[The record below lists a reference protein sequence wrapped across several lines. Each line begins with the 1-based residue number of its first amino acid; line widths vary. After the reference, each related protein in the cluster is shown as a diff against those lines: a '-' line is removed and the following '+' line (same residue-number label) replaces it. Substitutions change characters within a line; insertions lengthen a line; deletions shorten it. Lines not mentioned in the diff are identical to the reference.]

1 MLTAPVGSA
10 FIWEYLPIKDGP
22 QKKLKEGGGSDVS
35 RLNPSLWVSVQ
46 GKFTVK
52 NMKNPRFTPNLKNRQ
67 IWAIGAL
74 GLFAWA
80 CAEAESLDAIGRAK
94 EIDALV
100 LSKLEQ
106 QKLPPNAR
114 ATDEVFLRRVYLDTV
129 GRIPSLKETQAFL
142 ADPAADKRVKL
153 IDQLLASPGYQQNYF
168 NFWADVLRLKSTTI
182 GGGQSLPAGLAYAD
196 WLKQSLAANKPYDV
210 MVKELITAEG
220 KTYDNGA
227 VGFYIRDYNMQLDNM
242 AVTTQVFLGTQM
254 VCAQCHDHP
263 FDKWSMMDY
272 YQMAAHTYGVTGSNG
287 LVGRSVTDTMY
298 SKKGKKGKNG
308 SAASAAERKEMGK
321 AMTEILRPLRY
332 NTVVRTSRALKLP
345 HDYQYDNAKP
355 FDVVQPVIPAAFA
368 PDGKVTVEGQ
378 SPVDAYA
385 QWMTSKENPRFTLV
399 IANRLWKKV
408 MGQGVIEPVDELTDS
423 TVPTNPA
430 LMTYLEKLMKELSYD
445 MKGFLRVV
453 MNTESYQRASYTKE
467 LTLGEPFYFPGPLMR
482 RMSAEQIWDSMV
494 VLYKPQADRVSLE
507 AELERENLLTR
518 VRWLDNALA
527 ALSDEELT
535 AGAKRIAGVQKQLA
549 ADVRKAQEDLTKAQ
563 EAKDEDGIRAAK
575 RVVAKQRNEI
585 DQAVED
591 IVYEMGYQ
599 KFVQLAKDGKIKEQT
614 DPEMATEITAVLK
627 SKNGDKLGFDEA
639 LAAVQ
644 KMRRSRLNQIEEA
657 QRDRMRDTFDV
668 SKEDAKEFSRFAY
681 NCEKVMVRAADVR
694 SPAPLGHF
702 LREFGQ
708 SDRELIENSNKEATV
723 GQALMMLNGEQ
734 FEDIL
739 NPFTV
744 LSRALKGAK
753 DADAAVDTLYL
764 SLLSRRATV
773 EEKKLLGSMIQ
784 SGDTKGQADALW
796 ALINTKQFLFIQ

>member
-1 MLTAPVGSA
+1 MKT
-10 FIWEYLPIKDGP
+10 
-22 QKKLKEGGGSDVS
+22 
-35 RLNPSLWVSVQ
+35 PS
-46 GKFTVK
+46 FTQ
-52 NMKNPRFTPNLKNRQ
+52 NLRNRQ

-80 CAEAESLDAIGRAK
+80 CAEAESQDAIGRAK

-100 LSKLEQ
+100 LTKLEQ

-142 ADPAADKRVKL
+142 ADTAADKRAKL

-287 LVGRSVTDTMY
+287 LVGRTLSDAAY
-298 SKKGKKGKNG
+298 SKKSKKGKNA
-308 SAASAAERKEMGK
+308 SAAVVAERKEMGK

-430 LMTYLEKLMKELSYD
+430 LMTYLEKLMRELNYD

-507 AELERENLLTR
+507 ADLERENLLTR

-535 AGAKRIAGVQKQLA
+535 EGAKRIAGVQKQLA

-614 DPEMATEITAVLK
+614 DPEMAKEITAVLK

-744 LSRALKGAK
+744 LSRALKSAK
-753 DADAAVDTLYL
+753 DADSAVDTLYL
-764 SLLSRRATV
+764 SLLSRRATA
-773 EEKKLLGSMIQ
+773 EEKKLLGPMIRE
-784 SGDTKGQADALW
+784 GDAKGKADALW

>member
-1 MLTAPVGSA
+1 
-10 FIWEYLPIKDGP
+10 
-22 QKKLKEGGGSDVS
+22 
-35 RLNPSLWVSVQ
+35 
-46 GKFTVK
+46 
-52 NMKNPRFTPNLKNRQ
+52 MKNPRFTPNLKNRQ

-723 GQALMMLNGEQ
+723 GQAMMLNGEQ

>member
-1 MLTAPVGSA
+1 
-10 FIWEYLPIKDGP
+10 
-22 QKKLKEGGGSDVS
+22 
-35 RLNPSLWVSVQ
+35 
-46 GKFTVK
+46 VK

-100 LSKLEQ
+100 LTKLEQ

-308 SAASAAERKEMGK
+308 SATSAAERKEMGK

-332 NTVVRTSRALKLP
+332 NTVVRTARALKLP

-614 DPEMATEITAVLK
+614 DPEMAKEITAVLK

-668 SKEDAKEFSRFAY
+668 SKANAKEFSRFAY

-753 DADAAVDTLYL
+753 DADTAVDTLYL
-764 SLLSRRATV
+764 SLLSRRATAD
-773 EEKKLLGSMIQ
+773 EKKLLGSMIQ
-784 SGDTKGQADALW
+784 AGDTKGQADALW

>member
-1 MLTAPVGSA
+1 M
-10 FIWEYLPIKDGP
+10 
-22 QKKLKEGGGSDVS
+22 
-35 RLNPSLWVSVQ
+35 NPSLWVSVQ

>member
-1 MLTAPVGSA
+1 M
-10 FIWEYLPIKDGP
+10 
-22 QKKLKEGGGSDVS
+22 
-35 RLNPSLWVSVQ
+35 NPSLWVSVQ

-52 NMKNPRFTPNLKNRQ
+52 NMKNPRFTQNLKNRQ

-287 LVGRSVTDTMY
+287 LVGRTLSDAAY
-298 SKKGKKGKNG
+298 SKKSKKGKNA
-308 SAASAAERKEMGK
+308 SAAVAAERKEMGK

-430 LMTYLEKLMKELSYD
+430 LMTYLEKLMRELNYD

-507 AELERENLLTR
+507 ADLERENLLTR

-614 DPEMATEITAVLK
+614 DPEMAKEITAVLK

-784 SGDTKGQADALW
+784 AGDTKGQADALW

>member
-1 MLTAPVGSA
+1 MDGKGR
-10 FIWEYLPIKDGP
+10 LPADKP
-22 QKKLKEGGGSDVS
+22 
-35 RLNPSLWVSVQ
+35 
-46 GKFTVK
+46 K
-52 NMKNPRFTPNLKNRQ
+52 NMKTLGCTAIFKNHRL
-67 IWAIGAL
+67 WAVCAL
-74 GLFAWA
+74 GLVAWTSA
-80 CAEAESLDAIGRAK
+80 QAEALDRAK

-106 QKLPPNAR
+106 QKLQPNAR

-142 ADPAADKRVKL
+142 ADTAADKRAKL
-153 IDQLLASPGYQQNYF
+153 IDQLLASSGYQQHYF
-168 NFWADVLRLKSTTI
+168 NFWADVLRLKSTSI

-196 WLKQSLAANKPYDV
+196 WLKQSLASNKPYDAL
-210 MVKELITAEG
+210 VKELITAEG

-287 LVGRSVTDTMY
+287 LVGRTLADAAY
-298 SKKGKKGKNG
+298 SKKSKRGKNA
-308 SAASAAERKEMGK
+308 SAAVAAERKEMGK
-321 AMTEILRPLRY
+321 AMNEILRPLRY
-332 NTVVRTSRALKLP
+332 NTVVRNNRALKLP

-368 PDGKVTVEGQ
+368 PDGKVAAEGQ

-423 TVPTNPA
+423 SVPTNPA
-430 LMTYLEKLMKELSYD
+430 LMTYLEKLMKELNFD
-445 MKGFLRVV
+445 MKAFLRVV

-467 LTLGEPFYFPGPLMR
+467 LALGEPFYFPGPLMR

-518 VRWLDNALA
+518 VRWLDKALE
-527 ALSDEELT
+527 ALSDQELT
-535 AGAKRIAGVQKQLA
+535 EGAKRIAGVQKQLA

-563 EAKDEDGIRAAK
+563 EAKDEGGIRAAK
-575 RVVAKQRNEI
+575 RVVARQRNEI

-599 KFVQLAKDGKIKEQT
+599 KFVQLAKDGKLKEQT
-614 DPEMATEITAVLK
+614 DPDMAKEITAVLK
-627 SKNGDKLGFDEA
+627 TKNGDKLGFDEA

-644 KMRRSRLNQIEEA
+644 KMRRSRLNQLEEA
-657 QRDRMRDTFDV
+657 QRDRMRETFDV
-668 SKEDAKEFSRFAY
+668 SKENAKEFSRFAY

-753 DADAAVDTLYL
+753 DADSAVDTLYL

-784 SGDTKGQADALW
+784 TGDTKGQADALW

>member
-1 MLTAPVGSA
+1 
-10 FIWEYLPIKDGP
+10 
-22 QKKLKEGGGSDVS
+22 
-35 RLNPSLWVSVQ
+35 
-46 GKFTVK
+46 
-52 NMKNPRFTPNLKNRQ
+52 MKNPRFTPNLKNRQ

-142 ADPAADKRVKL
+142 ADPAADKRAKL

-287 LVGRSVTDTMY
+287 LVGRTLSDAAY
-298 SKKGKKGKNG
+298 SKKSKKGKNA
-308 SAASAAERKEMGK
+308 SAAVAAERKEMGK

-430 LMTYLEKLMKELSYD
+430 LMTYLEKLMKELNYD

-614 DPEMATEITAVLK
+614 DPEMAKEITAVLK

-784 SGDTKGQADALW
+784 AGDAKGQADALW

>member
-1 MLTAPVGSA
+1 M
-10 FIWEYLPIKDGP
+10 
-22 QKKLKEGGGSDVS
+22 
-35 RLNPSLWVSVQ
+35 NPSLWVSVQ

-106 QKLPPNAR
+106 QKLQPNAR

-430 LMTYLEKLMKELSYD
+430 LMTYLEKLMRELNYD

-507 AELERENLLTR
+507 ADLERENLLTR

-614 DPEMATEITAVLK
+614 DPEMAKEITAVLK

-744 LSRALKGAK
+744 LSRALKSAK
-753 DADAAVDTLYL
+753 DADSAVDTLYL
-764 SLLSRRATV
+764 SLLSRRATA
-773 EEKKLLGSMIQ
+773 EEKKLLGPMNRE
-784 SGDTKGQADALW
+784 GDAKGQADALW

>member
-1 MLTAPVGSA
+1 
-10 FIWEYLPIKDGP
+10 
-22 QKKLKEGGGSDVS
+22 
-35 RLNPSLWVSVQ
+35 
-46 GKFTVK
+46 
-52 NMKNPRFTPNLKNRQ
+52 MKNPCFTPLVRNRQ
-67 IWAIGAL
+67 VWTVGVL
-74 GLFAWA
+74 GLLAWA
-80 CAEAESLDAIGRAK
+80 CAQAESLDALGRAK

-100 LSKLEQ
+100 LTKLEQ
-106 QKLPPNAR
+106 QKLQPNAL
-114 ATDEVFLRRVYLDTV
+114 ATDGVFLRRVYLDTV

-142 ADPAADKRVKL
+142 ADTAADKRAKL
-153 IDQLLASPGYQQNYF
+153 IDQLLASSGYQQHYF
-168 NFWADVLRLKSTTI
+168 NFWADVLRLKSTSI

-196 WLKQSLAANKPYDV
+196 WLKQSLASNKPYDALV
-210 MVKELITAEG
+210 NELITAEG

-298 SKKGKKGKNG
+298 SKKGKGGKKVSG
-308 SAASAAERKEMGK
+308 VGAAERKEMGK

-368 PDGKVTVEGQ
+368 PDGKVAAEGQ

-385 QWMTSKENPRFTLV
+385 KWMTSKENPRFTLV

-423 TVPTNPA
+423 SVPTNPA
-430 LMTYLEKLMKELSYD
+430 LMTYLEKLMKELNFD
-445 MKGFLRVV
+445 MKAFLRVV
-453 MNTESYQRASYTKE
+453 MNTEAYQRASYTKE
-467 LTLGEPFYFPGPLMR
+467 LALGEPFYFPGPLMR

-518 VRWLDNALA
+518 VRWLDKALE
-527 ALSDEELT
+527 ALSDQELT
-535 AGAKRIAGVQKQLA
+535 EGAKRIAGVQKQLA

-599 KFVQLAKDGKIKEQT
+599 KFVQLAKDGKLKEQT
-614 DPEMATEITAVLK
+614 DSDMAKEITAVLK
-627 SKNGDKLGFDEA
+627 TKNGDKLGFDEA

-644 KMRRSRLNQIEEA
+644 KMRRSRLNQLEEA
-657 QRDRMRDTFDV
+657 QRDRMRETFDV
-668 SKEDAKEFSRFAY
+668 SKANAKEFSRFAY

-744 LSRALKGAK
+744 LSRALKAAK
-753 DADAAVDTLYL
+753 DADSAVDTLYL
-764 SLLSRRATV
+764 SLLSRRATA

-784 SGDTKGQADALW
+784 TGDTKGQADALW

>member
-1 MLTAPVGSA
+1 M
-10 FIWEYLPIKDGP
+10 
-22 QKKLKEGGGSDVS
+22 
-35 RLNPSLWVSVQ
+35 NPSLWVSVQ

-142 ADPAADKRVKL
+142 ADPAADKRAKL

-287 LVGRSVTDTMY
+287 LVGRTLSDAAY
-298 SKKGKKGKNG
+298 SKKSKKGKNA
-308 SAASAAERKEMGK
+308 SAAVAAERKEMGK

-430 LMTYLEKLMKELSYD
+430 LMTYLEKLMKELNYD

-614 DPEMATEITAVLK
+614 DPEMAKEITAVLK

-784 SGDTKGQADALW
+784 AGDAKGQADALW

>member
-1 MLTAPVGSA
+1 
-10 FIWEYLPIKDGP
+10 
-22 QKKLKEGGGSDVS
+22 
-35 RLNPSLWVSVQ
+35 
-46 GKFTVK
+46 
-52 NMKNPRFTPNLKNRQ
+52 MKNPRFTPNLKNRQ

>member
-1 MLTAPVGSA
+1 
-10 FIWEYLPIKDGP
+10 
-22 QKKLKEGGGSDVS
+22 
-35 RLNPSLWVSVQ
+35 
-46 GKFTVK
+46 
-52 NMKNPRFTPNLKNRQ
+52 
-67 IWAIGAL
+67 
-74 GLFAWA
+74 
-80 CAEAESLDAIGRAK
+80 
-94 EIDALV
+94 
-100 LSKLEQ
+100 
-106 QKLPPNAR
+106 
-114 ATDEVFLRRVYLDTV
+114 
-129 GRIPSLKETQAFL
+129 
-142 ADPAADKRVKL
+142 
-153 IDQLLASPGYQQNYF
+153 
-168 NFWADVLRLKSTTI
+168 
-182 GGGQSLPAGLAYAD
+182 
-196 WLKQSLAANKPYDV
+196 
-210 MVKELITAEG
+210 
-220 KTYDNGA
+220 
-227 VGFYIRDYNMQLDNM
+227 MQLDNM

-298 SKKGKKGKNG
+298 SKKSKKGKNG

-430 LMTYLEKLMKELSYD
+430 LMTYLEKLMRELNYD

-507 AELERENLLTR
+507 ADLERENLLTR

-535 AGAKRIAGVQKQLA
+535 VGAKRIAGVQKQLA

-614 DPEMATEITAVLK
+614 DPEMAKEITAVLK

-753 DADAAVDTLYL
+753 DADSAVDTLYL

-784 SGDTKGQADALW
+784 AGDAKGQADALW

>member
-1 MLTAPVGSA
+1 
-10 FIWEYLPIKDGP
+10 
-22 QKKLKEGGGSDVS
+22 
-35 RLNPSLWVSVQ
+35 
-46 GKFTVK
+46 
-52 NMKNPRFTPNLKNRQ
+52 MKTLSFTPFVKIRQ
-67 IWAIGAL
+67 AWAVGAM

-100 LSKLEQ
+100 LTKLEQ
-106 QKLPPNAR
+106 QKLQPNAR

-142 ADPAADKRVKL
+142 ADTAADKRVKL

-298 SKKGKKGKNG
+298 SKKSKKGKNA
-308 SAASAAERKEMGK
+308 SAAVAAERKEMGK

-430 LMTYLEKLMKELSYD
+430 LMTYLEKLMKELNYD

-535 AGAKRIAGVQKQLA
+535 EGAKRIAGVQKQLA

-614 DPEMATEITAVLK
+614 DPEMAKEITAVLK
-627 SKNGDKLGFDEA
+627 SKNGEKLGFDEA

-744 LSRALKGAK
+744 LSRALKSAK
-753 DADAAVDTLYL
+753 DADSAVDTLYL

-784 SGDTKGQADALW
+784 AGDAKGQADALW

>member
-1 MLTAPVGSA
+1 
-10 FIWEYLPIKDGP
+10 
-22 QKKLKEGGGSDVS
+22 
-35 RLNPSLWVSVQ
+35 
-46 GKFTVK
+46 
-52 NMKNPRFTPNLKNRQ
+52 
-67 IWAIGAL
+67 
-74 GLFAWA
+74 
-80 CAEAESLDAIGRAK
+80 
-94 EIDALV
+94 
-100 LSKLEQ
+100 
-106 QKLPPNAR
+106 
-114 ATDEVFLRRVYLDTV
+114 
-129 GRIPSLKETQAFL
+129 
-142 ADPAADKRVKL
+142 
-153 IDQLLASPGYQQNYF
+153 
-168 NFWADVLRLKSTTI
+168 
-182 GGGQSLPAGLAYAD
+182 
-196 WLKQSLAANKPYDV
+196 
-210 MVKELITAEG
+210 
-220 KTYDNGA
+220 
-227 VGFYIRDYNMQLDNM
+227 
-242 AVTTQVFLGTQM
+242 
-254 VCAQCHDHP
+254 
-263 FDKWSMMDY
+263 
-272 YQMAAHTYGVTGSNG
+272 
-287 LVGRSVTDTMY
+287 
-298 SKKGKKGKNG
+298 
-308 SAASAAERKEMGK
+308 
-321 AMTEILRPLRY
+321 
-332 NTVVRTSRALKLP
+332 LKLP

-408 MGQGVIEPVDELTDS
+408 MGQGVIEPIDELTDS
-423 TVPTNPA
+423 SVPTNPA
-430 LMTYLEKLMKELSYD
+430 LMSYLEKLMKELNFD
-445 MKGFLRVV
+445 LKGYLRVL

-467 LTLGEPFYFPGPLMR
+467 LALGEPFYFSGPLMR

-535 AGAKRIAGVQKQLA
+535 EGAKRIAGVQRQLA

-599 KFVQLAKDGKIKEQT
+599 KFVQLAKDGKLKEQT
-614 DPEMATEITAVLK
+614 DPEMAKEITAVLK
-627 SKNGDKLGFDEA
+627 TKNGDKLGFDEA

-644 KMRRSRLNQIEEA
+644 KMRRSRLNQLEEA
-657 QRDRMRDTFDV
+657 QRDRMRETFDV
-668 SKEDAKEFSRFAY
+668 SKENAKEFSRFAY

-753 DADAAVDTLYL
+753 DADSAVDTLYL

-784 SGDTKGQADALW
+784 TGDTKGQADALW

>member
-1 MLTAPVGSA
+1 
-10 FIWEYLPIKDGP
+10 
-22 QKKLKEGGGSDVS
+22 
-35 RLNPSLWVSVQ
+35 
-46 GKFTVK
+46 
-52 NMKNPRFTPNLKNRQ
+52 MKNPRFTPNLKNRQ
-67 IWAIGAL
+67 IWAVGAL

-287 LVGRSVTDTMY
+287 LVGRTLSDAAY
-298 SKKGKKGKNG
+298 SKKSKKGKNA
-308 SAASAAERKEMGK
+308 SAAVAAERKEMGK

-430 LMTYLEKLMKELSYD
+430 LMTYLEKLMRELNYD

-507 AELERENLLTR
+507 ADLERENLLTR

-535 AGAKRIAGVQKQLA
+535 EGAKRIAGVQKQLA

-614 DPEMATEITAVLK
+614 DPEMAKEITAVLK

-744 LSRALKGAK
+744 LSRALKSAN

-784 SGDTKGQADALW
+784 AGDTKGQADALW

>member
-1 MLTAPVGSA
+1 
-10 FIWEYLPIKDGP
+10 
-22 QKKLKEGGGSDVS
+22 
-35 RLNPSLWVSVQ
+35 
-46 GKFTVK
+46 
-52 NMKNPRFTPNLKNRQ
+52 MKNPCFTPLVRNRQ
-67 IWAIGAL
+67 IWALGAL

-80 CAEAESLDAIGRAK
+80 CAEAESLDALGRAK

-100 LSKLEQ
+100 LTKLEQ
-106 QKLPPNAR
+106 QKLQPNAR

-142 ADPAADKRVKL
+142 ADTAADKRVKL
-153 IDQLLASPGYQQNYF
+153 IDQLLASLGYQQNYF

-298 SKKGKKGKNG
+298 SKKSKKGKNG

-345 HDYQYDNAKP
+345 HDYQYDNAQP

-430 LMTYLEKLMKELSYD
+430 LMTYLEKLMRELNYD
-445 MKGFLRVV
+445 MKAFLRVV

-614 DPEMATEITAVLK
+614 DPEMAKEITAVLK
-627 SKNGDKLGFDEA
+627 SKNGEKLGFDEA

-744 LSRALKGAK
+744 LSRALKSAK

-764 SLLSRRATV
+764 SLLSRRATA

-784 SGDTKGQADALW
+784 AGDAKGQADALW

>member
-1 MLTAPVGSA
+1 MKT
-10 FIWEYLPIKDGP
+10 
-22 QKKLKEGGGSDVS
+22 
-35 RLNPSLWVSVQ
+35 PS
-46 GKFTVK
+46 FTL
-52 NMKNPRFTPNLKNRQ
+52 NLKNRQ
-67 IWAIGAL
+67 IWAVGAL

-106 QKLPPNAR
+106 QKLQPNAR

-298 SKKGKKGKNG
+298 SKKSKKGKNG

-430 LMTYLEKLMKELSYD
+430 LMTYLEKLMKELNYD

-614 DPEMATEITAVLK
+614 DPEMAKEITAVLK

-657 QRDRMRDTFDV
+657 QRDRMRDSFDV
-668 SKEDAKEFSRFAY
+668 SKANAKEFSRFAY

-784 SGDTKGQADALW
+784 AGDTKGQADALW

>member
-1 MLTAPVGSA
+1 
-10 FIWEYLPIKDGP
+10 
-22 QKKLKEGGGSDVS
+22 
-35 RLNPSLWVSVQ
+35 
-46 GKFTVK
+46 
-52 NMKNPRFTPNLKNRQ
+52 MKNPCFTPLVRNRQ
-67 IWAIGAL
+67 IWALGAL

-80 CAEAESLDAIGRAK
+80 CAEAESLDALGRAK

-100 LSKLEQ
+100 LTKLEQ
-106 QKLPPNAR
+106 QKLQPNAR

-142 ADPAADKRVKL
+142 ADTAADKRVKL
-153 IDQLLASPGYQQNYF
+153 IDQLLASLGYQQNYF

-298 SKKGKKGKNG
+298 SKKSKKGKNG

-430 LMTYLEKLMKELSYD
+430 LMTYLEKLMRELNYD

-507 AELERENLLTR
+507 ADLERENLLTR

-535 AGAKRIAGVQKQLA
+535 VGAKRIAGVQKQLA

-614 DPEMATEITAVLK
+614 DPEMAKEITAVLK

-753 DADAAVDTLYL
+753 DADSAVDTLYL

-784 SGDTKGQADALW
+784 AGDAKGQADALW